1 MIPLLALLRVG
12 RRGRRGFPLW
22 IPLFLVWLLLA
33 PLALL
38 LLLPFVI
45 VCRALR
51 LKPLLALAVGWQ
63 LLCGL
68 RSTRVEVQSRQSCVV
83 LRFV

>member
-38 LLLPFVI
+38 LLLPFAV
-45 VCRALR
+45 VCLALR
-51 LKPLLALAVGWQ
+51 VKPLLALSVGWQ

-68 RSTRVEVQSRQSCVV
+68 RSTRVEVESRQSCVV